1 VRDDWREIAELLLRK
16 SEISGKVLSS
26 GMKTVE
32 RDPLLDWLLL
42 LSMERIVWIEPVG
55 ERVRETKFST
65 RIGG

>member
-1 VRDDWREIAELLLRK
+1 MRDDWREIAELLLRK

>member
-1 VRDDWREIAELLLRK
+1 MRDDWREIAELLLRK

-65 RIGG
+65 RIGR